1 MRVRVPRRVV
11 RALRREGYAAWP
23 APKKKDAGGGDFR
36 HWHAGAPGATVDVP
50 GTALQFRDHH
60 DEHRRTAHRPVP
72 PHPAGRS
79 PVGGALPAG
88 APQRAGRGARCR
100 RRRPGARARAGGR
113 AAPARHGH
121 GGAAAGGRRARRP
134 ARRRR
139 RNRPVPRAVAA
150 PPARGPAAA
159 RCRRVA
165 PCRQRPRRARVRQ
178 GARHRRHGLGAA
190 LSGRRPPAGRGEPR
204 RRHLPSLGGPL
215 EQPRAVRPGA
225 RTHRPAARPA
235 HARRPPPGRSGDQR
249 GAAGAHARPH
259 GADMRWNVVFENR
272 DHSLHAYAGNGAADI
287 VRELLAH
294 GVAPN
299 VPGEHRDSP
308 LHRAVASR
316 SLATVQALLAGGA
329 KVNVHNAAGA
339 APLHWAAELGLPDI
353 VHCLLANKARV
364 DARVSV
370 RAPLEG

>member
-1 MRVRVPRRVV
+1 V
-11 RALRREGYAAWP
+11 P
-23 APKKKDAGGGDFR
+23 APPFNFATTMTSTVELRIALSRHIRQADLLSVGRFLQAHRNGLAAVLDAGGDGLEPALVQAAGRPR
-36 HWHAGAPGATVDVP
+36 HAMAMVVQLLEAGAPVDRP
-50 GTALQFRDHH
+50 DADGETALFRALSLRHL
-60 DEHRRTAHRPVP
+60 PV
-72 PHPAGRS
+72 AQR
-79 PVGGALPAG
+79 LLDAG
-88 APQRAGRGARCR
+88 ASPHAANAHGVRVFDKVLATGDMAWVRRFLDDGHRLDAVSRDGDTCLHWAARSNNPALYDLVR
-100 RRRPGARARAGGR
+100 ERTGLRPDQPTR
-113 AAPARHGH
+113 
-121 GGAAAGGRRARRP
+121 GGRR
-134 ARRRR
+134 
-139 RNRPVPRAVAA
+139 PVDLVTS
-150 PPARGPAAA
+150 
-159 RCRRVA
+159 
-165 PCRQRPRRARVRQ
+165 
-178 GARHRRHGLGAA
+178 AA
-190 LSGRRPPAGRGEPR
+190 L
-204 RRHLPSLGGPL
+204 L
-215 EQPRAVRPGA
+215 
-225 RTHRPAARPA
+225 A
-235 HARRPPPGRSGDQR
+235 HMR
-249 GAAGAHARPH
+249 RPH